1 MQIVDTSGLTCPAP
15 LIATKRALKE
25 NDPGDKFQVITDNL
39 TSLTNIL
46 RFLKDNKISFSHNE
60 VDGKWIINVTKG
72 SNELISPEA
81 ESYCE
86 TVIPHLTKGKFVIAF
101 TSDTMGEGDEDLG
114 RLLTGNFI
122 KALKDLDHL
131 PAKIVFYNKGVM
143 LGRVGSP
150 YESDLSELENMGVT
164 LLFCATCIDHY
175 TIRDQVRIGHFSNM
189 FEIAQTMASASHVIK
204 P

>member
-1 MQIVDTSGLTCPAP
+1 
-15 LIATKRALKE
+15 
-25 NDPGDKFQVITDNL
+25 
-39 TSLTNIL
+39 
-46 RFLKDNKISFSHNE
+46 
-60 VDGKWIINVTKG
+60 
-72 SNELISPEA
+72 
-81 ESYCE
+81 
-86 TVIPHLTKGKFVIAF
+86 
-101 TSDTMGEGDEDLG
+101 MGEGDEDLG

-150 YESDLSELENMGVT
+150 YESDLSELEKMGVT